1 MSLQMK
7 SIQLKG
13 PLAAAAAA
21 AATDIAASTAE
32 GKAPMQKV
40 ATLEAE
46 AAA

>member
-13 PLAAAAAA
+13 PAQ
-21 AATDIAASTAE
+21 ATYTFARTAE